1 MVDFYIVW
9 AYNIGTEKEKEKRK
23 WHLIK
28 QYYTEKKKENLITE
42 QKQSIALVEI
52 MGLVLTALQ
61 TDFIKIKKDC

>member
-1 MVDFYIVW
+1 MLS
-9 AYNIGTEKEKEKRK
+9 YNHRKEKRK

-28 QYYTEKKKENLITE
+28 QYYMEKKKENLIME
-42 QKQSIALVEI
+42 QKQLIVLVEI

>member
-1 MVDFYIVW
+1 MLL
-9 AYNIGTEKEKEKRK
+9 YNHRKEKRK
-23 WHLIK
+23 WHLTK

-42 QKQSIALVEI
+42 QKQLIALVEI